1 MDSSGAFL
9 KKRFFTMRMKSQ
21 RIQYLL
27 AIGLSFMI
35 AAYPGYLQYSSFN
48 EVDFLSAHASF
59 ENLDQENLLTDEQSK
74 TRIFLLNSCPEVF
87 LLGIFSEEQLLR
99 LSFRVLSSHQTA
111 SILRC

>member
-1 MDSSGAFL
+1 
-9 KKRFFTMRMKSQ
+9 MRMKSQ

-74 TRIFLLNSCPEVF
+74 TKIFVLNSSPEIF
-87 LLGIFSEEQLLR
+87 LLGISFREQIPR
-99 LSFRVLSSHQTA
+99 LSSQAFSPDQPT